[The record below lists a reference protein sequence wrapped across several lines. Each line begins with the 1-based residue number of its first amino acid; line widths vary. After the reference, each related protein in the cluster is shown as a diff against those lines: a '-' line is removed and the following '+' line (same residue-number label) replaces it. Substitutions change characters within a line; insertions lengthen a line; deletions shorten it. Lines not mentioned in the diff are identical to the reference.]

1 MGPTQPIERLRFTPR
16 SAVLAVVL
24 FGVAFAA
31 LGVVSHSQR
40 VIGWILAATAL
51 AGLLHPACER
61 LRRFMP
67 NGLAVMAVM
76 LLTIGLAGVVAWGA
90 VGGIVRETRV
100 LQKAAPKRAAELEH
114 SKRFGNL
121 ARQFKLV
128 ERTKRLVKEAPEK
141 LRGGTPAEAI
151 RSATTRGL
159 AFLATAVLTLFLL
172 LHGPTMAR
180 AGAQQIADPRR
191 RARWQ
196 RIAVNS
202 YRRAFGYARGTILM
216 GVAAGVVAFVAA
228 RVAGVPG
235 AAPLALWAGLWDA
248 VPLIGAFVGA
258 LPIIALAAADDP
270 TKALVLALVF
280 LGYEL
285 VESFVV
291 EPVLERRTLRVGPF
305 FTLVGG
311 FAGLELYGIGGALM
325 ALLVITVV
333 MAVLDEATRPDPA
346 AVPLV

>member
-1 MGPTQPIERLRFTPR
+1 MGPSLPIERLRFTPR

-24 FGVAFAA
+24 FGAAFAA
-31 LGVVSHSQR
+31 LRIVSDSQR
-40 VIGWILAATAL
+40 VIGWILAASAL
-51 AGLLHPACER
+51 AGLLHPVCER

-67 NGLAVMAVM
+67 NGLAVVSVM
-76 LLTIGLAGVVAWGA
+76 LLAIGATGLVAWGA
-90 VGGIVRETRV
+90 VGGIVRETHV
-100 LQKAAPKRAAELEH
+100 LQEAAPKRAAELER
-114 SKRFGNL
+114 SQRFGRV

-128 ERTKRLVKEAPEK
+128 ERTKQLVKEAPQK

-172 LHGPTMAR
+172 LHGPNIAR

-196 RIAVNS
+196 RIALQA

-216 GVAAGVVAFVAA
+216 GVAVGVLAFVAG
-228 RVAGVPG
+228 RIAGVPG

-258 LPIIALAAADDP
+258 LPIIGLAAADDP
-270 TKALVLALVF
+270 NKALVLGIVF
-280 LGYEL
+280 LAYEL
-285 VESFVV
+285 FESFV
-291 EPVLERRTLRVGPF
+291 LERRLEQRTLRVGPF
-305 FTLVGG
+305 LTIVGG

-325 ALLVITVV
+325 ALLVITFV
-333 MAVLDEATRPDPA
+333 MSVLDEVTRPEPEPA
-346 AVPLV
+346 